1 MSNTFVMSK
10 AKSTLRLGRRAL
22 LTGTA
27 GLIGA
32 PGIAHS
38 QGSAGVALV
47 IGNSKYQWEAALPN
61 VKRDAPDIARAFE
74 AIGLKTELVLDAT
87 RATMEKALES
97 FKSASQGANFSAF
110 YFAGHGASWARKAY
124 LVPVDADLSTPSA
137 VDRLVPT
144 TLTGAANRGTHR
156 LGVFDNCR
164 NNPADGWRQLEA
176 ERQAAVLVGAQRV
189 ANALVLFSTAPGR
202 VAMDGPPG
210 QNSPFAAA
218 LLRQLQNSTIDVQSL
233 TSKLRR
239 DVLIA
244 TEGKQVV
251 WDRNGYD
258 QPFTLNGPSKPSG
271 VAISGPAG
279 LGRDPSRI
287 IELTNAYNFVHE
299 QNLSLPSGLVACR
312 PAGNP
317 AASRMAGSFRYLN
330 TNPLGKDPALLVV
343 MSVDGQ
349 TAEVITSQKGIHNPK
364 TGKIEA
370 GSLWRFTTA
379 TVAGDRLEFVPRDQA
394 SRFIFKWTDANSGT
408 ISYTKESGTGGGTG
422 GGLGAVE
429 HFTRLDG

>member
-1 MSNTFVMSK
+1 MSK
-10 AKSTLRLGRRAL
+10 AKSTSRLGRRAL
-22 LTGTA
+22 LAGTA
-27 GLIGA
+27 GLIGV
-32 PGIAHS
+32 PGIARS
-38 QGSAGVALV
+38 QGRAGVALV

-74 AIGLKTELVLDAT
+74 AIGLKTELVVDAT
-87 RATMEKALES
+87 RSAMEKSLEN
-97 FKSASQGANFSAF
+97 FKSASQGSNFSAF
-110 YFAGHGASWARKAY
+110 YFAGHGATWARKAY
-124 LVPVDADLSTPSA
+124 LVPVDADLSTPGA
-137 VDRLVPT
+137 VERLIPT
-144 TLTGAANRGTHR
+144 TLTGASNRGFHR

-189 ANALVLFSTAPGR
+189 PNALVLFSTAPGR
-202 VAMDGPPG
+202 VALDGPPG

-244 TEGKQVV
+244 TEGRQVV

-271 VAISGPAG
+271 IAISSSVGWG
-279 LGRDPSRI
+279 SDPSRI
-287 IELTNAYNFVHE
+287 IELTNAYKFVHE
-299 QNLSLPSGLVACR
+299 HNLSLPSGLVACR
-312 PAGNP
+312 PSGNS
-317 AASRMAGSFRYLN
+317 ANARMVGSFRFLN
-330 TNPLGKDPALLVV
+330 STPLGKDPALLVV

-349 TAEVITSQKGIHNPK
+349 TAEIITSQKGIHNPK
-364 TGKIEA
+364 TGKMEA

-379 TVAGDRLEFVPRDQA
+379 TVSGDRIDFVPRDQA
-394 SRFIFKWTDANSGT
+394 NQFTFKWSDANSGT
-408 ISYTKESGTGGGTG
+408 ISYTGGGG
-422 GGLGAVE
+422 GGGGPSLGSVE
-429 HFTRLDG
+429 RFTRLDG